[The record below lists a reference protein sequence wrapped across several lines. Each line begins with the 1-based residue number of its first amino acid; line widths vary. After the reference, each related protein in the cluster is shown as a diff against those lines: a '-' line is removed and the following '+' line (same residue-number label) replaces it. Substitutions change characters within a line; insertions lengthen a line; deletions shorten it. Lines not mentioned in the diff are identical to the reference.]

1 MKLVPKITLAFVAVT
16 VAVMSTG
23 VLRRVRR
30 DSGYERSARERDL
43 SLVAQSM
50 ADGGAILW
58 QSQGRDAA
66 TAMIAHAG
74 KRDGEVR
81 IRWVCLGTEETRPL
95 APSVD
100 CGALA
105 GGATRAIDQERRY
118 AYVPVKVGGDVRGAI
133 EVSASLAPEA
143 GFLRHTF
150 IDAVTITALNVT
162 IIFALSF
169 LLGLRLVARPTRALV
184 EKARRVGQ
192 GNFEEPLVL
201 PGGDEFG
208 ELAAEMNAMC
218 TQLSD
223 VHARVKA
230 ESAARVSAMEQ
241 LRHADRLMTV
251 GKLAS
256 GLAHELGTPLNVIEA
271 RASMI
276 VSGNV
281 EGDSARKHAEV
292 VVEQCDRI
300 TKIIR
305 QLMDFARIRG
315 AEKKTKS
322 DVVEM
327 ARQSIELLEPIARQK
342 HVALKLSPDQAPAF
356 AAADTM
362 ELQQALTNLLVNAIQ
377 ATSEGRA
384 VDVEIG
390 RERVTPPVDH
400 GGREAEYVCLSV
412 RDEGCGI
419 PGDQIGHVFEPFFTT
434 KDVGEG
440 TGLGL
445 SVAYGIVR
453 DHGGWIAVESQ
464 VGQGS
469 RFSIYLPREGGA

>member
-16 VAVMSTG
+16 IAVMSTG

-30 DSGYERSARERDL
+30 ESGYERTARERDL

-50 ADGGAILW
+50 ADGAAVLW
-58 QSQGRDAA
+58 HSQGPDAA

-81 IRWVCLGTEETRPL
+81 IRWVCLGTEETRPQ
-95 APSVD
+95 APGVGCGGLVD
-100 CGALA
+100 
-105 GGATRAIDQERRY
+105 GATRAAGDGRRY
-118 AYVPVKVGGDVRGAI
+118 AYVPVKAAGDVRGAI
-133 EVSASLAPEA
+133 EVSASLAPEE
-143 GFLRHTF
+143 GFLRRTIIDSVTF
-150 IDAVTITALNVT
+150 TALNVT

-169 LLGLRLVARPTRALV
+169 ILGLRFVARPTRALV
-184 EKARRVGQ
+184 EKARRVGR
-192 GNFEEPLVL
+192 GDFEGPLVL
-201 PGGDEFG
+201 PGDDEFG

-218 TQLSD
+218 AQLSD

-230 ESAARVSAMEQ
+230 ESAARVAAMEQ
-241 LRHADRLMTV
+241 LRHGDRLMTV

-276 VSGNV
+276 ASD
-281 EGDSARKHAEV
+281 ELSESARKHANV

-300 TKIIR
+300 TRIIR
-305 QLMDFARIRG
+305 QLLAFARVRG
-315 AEKKTKS
+315 PEEKTAS

-327 ARQSIELLEPIARQK
+327 ARQSIDLLEPIARK
-342 HVALKLSPDQAPAF
+342 KRIALKLSPDTGPAF

-362 ELQQALTNLLVNAIQ
+362 GLQQALANLLVNAIQ
-377 ATSEGRA
+377 ATAEGRA
-384 VDVEIG
+384 VDVVVA
-390 RERVTPPVDH
+390 RERLTPPADH
-400 GGREAEYVCLSV
+400 GGGEGEYLCLSV

-434 KDVGEG
+434 KEVGEG

-453 DHGGWIAVESQ
+453 DHGGWIAVESE

-469 RFSIYLPREGGA
+469 RFSIYLPPEGAA

>member
-16 VAVMSTG
+16 VMVMSTG
-23 VLRRVRR
+23 ILRRVRR
-30 DSGYERSARERDL
+30 ESGYERTARERDL
-43 SLVAQSM
+43 NLVAQSM
-50 ADGGAILW
+50 ADAAGTLW

-66 TAMIAHAG
+66 TAMIVHAG

-81 IRWVCLGTEETRPL
+81 IRWVCLGNDDAPL
-95 APSVD
+95 ASGFD
-100 CGALA
+100 CGSLA
-105 GGATRAIDQERRY
+105 GDTAHAMGDGRRY
-118 AYVPVKVGGDVRGAI
+118 AYVPVTTASGVRGAI
-133 EVSASLAPEA
+133 EVSASTVPEE
-143 GFLRHTF
+143 GFLRRTI
-150 IDAVTITALNVT
+150 IDSVTVTALNVSVICT
-162 IIFALSF
+162 LSF
-169 LLGLRLVARPTRALV
+169 LLSLGLVARPTRALV

-192 GNFEEPLVL
+192 GDFEGPLVIK
-201 PGGDEFG
+201 GRDEFG
-208 ELAAEMNAMC
+208 DLAAEMNAMC
-218 TQLSD
+218 AQLSD

-230 ESAARVSAMEQ
+230 ESAARVAAMEQ

-276 VSGNV
+276 VSDPSAD
-281 EGDSARKHAEV
+281 ETARKHAEV

-305 QLMDFARIRG
+305 QLMDFARMRG
-315 AEKKTKS
+315 AETRIKS

-327 ARQSIELLEPIARQK
+327 ARQSIELIEPIARK
-342 HVALKLSPDQAPAF
+342 KRVALTLSPAPGPAF
-356 AAADTM
+356 AAADTV

-377 ATSEGRA
+377 ATSEGRGI
-384 VDVEIG
+384 DVAIG
-390 RERVTPPVDH
+390 QERVMPPMDH
-400 GGREAEYVCLSV
+400 GGGEAEYVCLSV
-412 RDEGCGI
+412 KDEGCGI
-419 PGDQIGHVFEPFFTT
+419 PGDQIEHVFEPFFTT

-453 DHGGWIAVESQ
+453 DHGGWIAVESA
-464 VGQGS
+464 VGEGS
-469 RFSIYLPREGGA
+469 RFSIYLPREGAA